1 MKAPSEP
8 NLRAGDPRLPAVM
21 RRAAVFAGPWRAAD
35 CRVLGGEGPVCTA
48 ADPAT
53 ARHIADAH
61 NHLLPLYN
69 ALTFRGRSH
78 ADLEKQ

>member
-8 NLRAGDPRLPAVM
+8 NLRAVDPRLSAVM
-21 RRAAVFAGPWRAAD
+21 RRAALHAGPWRCQD
-35 CRVLGGEGPVCTA
+35 CRVLDGEGLVATA
-48 ADPAT
+48 SSAET